1 MGCLL
6 DKSDSRVSLELD
18 MAETLVKHLGKN
30 EQAKRR
36 THYLENDLEHYL
48 GSLQLVVCPLE
59 THL

>member
-36 THYLENDLEHYL
+36 THYLENDLEHHL
-48 GSLQLVVCPLE
+48 CNLQLVVCPLE